1 MGRKEIKENSGHS
14 GEKTKNRSGKIRSG
28 NSTKKRKSR
37 PMRVKGK
44 IRTDQ
49 SEISSKNKQTK
60 TDHGAAIVQIV
71 FSTKTVRKLKKIKLL
86 EPNALKRKTKRNSTL
101 FCRSNTRNNSLPHC
115 YFIIQVLIK

>member
-49 SEISSKNKQTK
+49 LEIRQKNKQTK
-60 TDHGAAIVQIV
+60 QIMERPL
-71 FSTKTVRKLKKIKLL
+71 SKTSSRPRPS
-86 EPNALKRKTKRNSTL
+86 EN
-101 FCRSNTRNNSLPHC
+101 
-115 YFIIQVLIK
+115 

>member
-86 EPNALKRKTKRNSTL
+86 EPNALKRKQNE
-101 FCRSNTRNNSLPHC
+101 TRNCFADLLRQFNSLTHC
-115 YFIIQVLIK
+115 YFIIQVSIK